1 MGEIDLHRGG
11 PDILRG
17 ARSETPLLLLRQAMS
32 GGRTGTWPADLP
44 SRVGSLPPSQCPR
57 RCPDTDVQSPLAQ
70 EWSQRPRASTV
81 VEETAHLL
89 GTGEVICRIVYRLRD
104 DRFEVTRPVFG

>member
-1 MGEIDLHRGG
+1 MYNH
-11 PDILRG
+11 
-17 ARSETPLLLLRQAMS
+17 LLLRN
-32 GGRTGTWPADLP
+32 GRKGPGHRQ
-44 SRVGSLPPSQCPR
+44 SRLGNR
-57 RCPDTDVQSPLAQ
+57 F
-70 EWSQRPRASTV
+70 